1 MLITISRQYAAG
13 GSHVAR
19 LVADHLGWRLIDNEL
34 IDEVA
39 KRAGLPAEEVAR
51 QQERAPSFIE
61 RLASVTA
68 VQLPELFMAPTINE
82 VAEEARLAQ
91 ITGSV
96 VDELAN
102 DGRLVLVGRA
112 SAAVCAGRQDA
123 VLVRLVGDTEV
134 RVRHAI
140 ELGVPAEQ
148 AEDTVRETDANR
160 ARYHRQYYG
169 RDWEDPALYD
179 MVLNTTRLGF
189 EGAAEVVAALAV
201 RRWGL
206 TPPAF
211 SSQAPEGSGDGAD
224 EGHGSMPQ

>member
-19 LVADHLGWRLIDNEL
+19 LVAQRLDWRLIDNEI

-39 KRAGLPAEEVAR
+39 ERAGLPAEEVAR

-96 VDELAN
+96 VDELAS
-102 DGRLVLVGRA
+102 DGRCVLVGRA
-112 SAAVCAGRQDA
+112 SAAVCADRQDA
-123 VLVRLVGDTEV
+123 LLVRLVGEHDV
-134 RVRHAI
+134 RLRHAI
-140 ELGVPAEQ
+140 ELGVASEA
-148 AEDTVRETDANR
+148 AEDTLRETDGNR

-169 RDWEDPALYD
+169 RDWEDPVLYD
-179 MVLNTTRLGF
+179 AVLNTSRLGY
-189 EGAAEVVAALAV
+189 EGAADVVVTLAA

-206 TPPAF
+206 NPKPA
-211 SSQAPEGSGDGAD
+211 APAE
-224 EGHGSMPQ
+224 